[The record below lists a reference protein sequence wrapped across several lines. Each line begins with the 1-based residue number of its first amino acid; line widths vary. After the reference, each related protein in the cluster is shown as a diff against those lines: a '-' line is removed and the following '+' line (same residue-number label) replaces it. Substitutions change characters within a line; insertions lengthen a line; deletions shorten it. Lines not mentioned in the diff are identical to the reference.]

1 LIWFEKTVPKLLIVE
16 SPGKIK
22 KLKSILGA
30 GWDVKASVGHIRQLS
45 NEGEDALG
53 FTIGNGKLDCH
64 YIARDPRAQQTIAGL
79 KAAAKQAS
87 EVVLASD
94 PDREGETIAWHV
106 AQVLGLKNPKRVVY
120 QEITEAAV
128 RSAIAQPRNLD
139 MDLVAAGRCRDCLDK
154 LVGYK
159 GSPLVWRLN
168 NGAKSVGRVQSAT
181 LHLLCQRERAIQ
193 AFLPQ
198 DYWSVFVDYAEGFR
212 AYFYGDLQ
220 GPPPT
225 TAADTPADT
234 ADETQGDAGSSD
246 DASSANNS
254 RESTR
259 VLSAAEAER
268 LVSVAREQPHRVVSV
283 AGKVSPKK
291 PPPPFT
297 TSSLQQAAGSR
308 LRFSP
313 EYTMQIAQKLYEA
326 GHITYMRTDSVQ
338 LSPEYC
344 EAAKQWLQT
353 HDPANI
359 PAKTS
364 QQRNRKTA
372 QEAHEAIRPTDVL
385 KASATLKQQLSEDEF
400 KLYVLIWMRA
410 MASQCKP
417 AQLRKTQILTQS
429 GTVQWQ
435 AKGQVVEFA
444 GYSRYWQDISA
455 DSVLPQL
462 QPAQPLTLVATD
474 HEQKQT
480 QPPPRYTEPKLVQ
493 LLERCGIGRPS
504 TYAPTIATL
513 KERAYAV
520 LDKSKLVP
528 TELGLQVDDFLG
540 KALPDLLESEFTA
553 QMEASL
559 DAIAS
564 GQQDWQQYLIGWNH
578 DYFAP
583 ALSKALQDL
592 PAPTRQYAPRQ
603 LEKSRSRCPS
613 CQQALFKVPT
623 KKLKKGYFLKCETC
637 KAEAGKD
644 LVLFWSEHTK
654 QWQLPQSKPPTDI
667 DTLVPPSQPQLSK
680 FPCPVCQKPLEVYR
694 YQKEGQPK
702 QMLRCSDPEARAKP
716 KHKDVAY
723 FHTKEGKWW
732 SPKLGELLAEV

>member
-1 LIWFEKTVPKLLIVE
+1 VSRLLIVE

-30 GWDVKASVGHIRQLS
+30 GWDVKASVGHIRQLADQ
-45 NEGEDALG
+45 GDDAVG
-53 FTIGNGKLDCH
+53 FTIANGQLDCH
-64 YIARDPRAQQTIAGL
+64 YVARDQRAQQTIASL
-79 KAAAKQAS
+79 KAAAKQSS

-120 QEITEAAV
+120 QEITETAV
-128 RSAIAQPRNLD
+128 RGAIANPRQLD

-181 LHLLCQRERAIQ
+181 LHLLCQREREIRT
-193 AFLPQ
+193 FVPQ

-212 AYFYGDLQ
+212 AFFYGSAQ
-220 GPPPT
+220 EAAPT
-225 TAADTPADT
+225 PEDDATDDTGTSDAGT
-234 ADETQGDAGSSD
+234 GDAGS
-246 DASSANNS
+246 NTTQ

-259 VLSAAEAER
+259 VLSEAEAER
-268 LVSVAREQPHRVVSV
+268 LVTLAREHPHRVVSIT
-283 AGKVSPKK
+283 GKVSPKK

-308 LRFSP
+308 LKFSP
-313 EYTMQIAQKLYEA
+313 EQTMQIAQKLYEA

-338 LSPEYC
+338 LSPEFC
-344 EAAKQWLQT
+344 AAAKQWLQT
-353 HDPANI
+353 HDPQNV
-359 PAKTS
+359 PAKTA

-372 QEAHEAIRPTDVL
+372 QEAHEAIRPTDVA
-385 KASATLKQQLSEDEF
+385 KASAILKSQLSEGEF

-410 MASQCKP
+410 MASQSKP

-429 GTVQWQ
+429 DTVQWQ
-435 AKGQVVEFA
+435 ARGQVVEFA

-462 QPAQPLTLVATD
+462 QAGQPLTLEAAD

-493 LLERCGIGRPS
+493 VMERCGIGRPS

-513 KERAYAV
+513 KQRNYAT
-520 LDKSKLVP
+520 LDKAKLQP

-540 KALPDLLESEFTA
+540 KTLPDLLESEFTA
-553 QMEASL
+553 QMETCL
-559 DAIAS
+559 DAIAA
-564 GQQDWQQYLIGWNH
+564 GRQEWQQYLIGWH
-578 DYFAP
+578 QDYFEP
-583 ALSKALQDL
+583 ALTKAKQEL
-592 PAPTRQYAPRQ
+592 PPRAGSYPPRD
-603 LEKSRSRCPS
+603 LEKSRTPCPS
-613 CQQALFKVPT
+613 CRKALLKVPS
-623 KKLKKGYFLKCETC
+623 KKLKKGYFLKCDTC
-637 KAEAGKD
+637 KTEDARD
-644 LVLFWSEHTK
+644 LVLFWSDHSK
-654 QWQLPQSKPPTDI
+654 QWQLPQAKLTSQTQDNSQTPTP
-667 DTLVPPSQPQLSK
+667 VPAPQPSP
-680 FPCPVCQKPLEVYR
+680 FPCPVCQKPLEIYH
-694 YQKEGQPK
+694 YQKEGQAK
-702 QMLRCSDPEARAKP
+702 QMLRCSDANARTQP

-723 FHTKEGKWW
+723 FHTKTGQWW
-732 SPKLGELLAEV
+732 SPKLGELISQVASPPLK